1 MIMSRWKMIEIWVGA
16 FVLFALIS
24 LAVVALKV
32 SNFEGFQDRP
42 TYQVNALFSN
52 IGGLKVRSPVKIS
65 GVVVGRVGNIS
76 VDRNTYQ
83 ARVVMDIYKDYNQLP
98 LDTSA
103 SILTSGLLGDQYIGL
118 EPGADEEY
126 LRDGDQIDLVQPAL
140 VLEELIGQF
149 LTKFADSN
157 SEAK

>member
-1 MIMSRWKMIEIWVGA
+1 MSRWKMVEVMVGA
-16 FVLFALIS
+16 FVLMALIS
-24 LAVVALKV
+24 LAVIGLKV
-32 SNFEGFQDRP
+32 SNFDGFQERP
-42 TYQVNALFSN
+42 TYQVSALFSN

-65 GVVVGRVGNIS
+65 GVVVGRVSSIS

-83 ARVVMDIYKDYNQLP
+83 ARVLMDIYQDYNELP

-118 EPGADEEY
+118 QPGADDVY
-126 LRDGDQIDLVQPAL
+126 LINGDQIDLVQPAL

-149 LTKFADSN
+149 LTKFADSS
-157 SEAK
+157 SEGK